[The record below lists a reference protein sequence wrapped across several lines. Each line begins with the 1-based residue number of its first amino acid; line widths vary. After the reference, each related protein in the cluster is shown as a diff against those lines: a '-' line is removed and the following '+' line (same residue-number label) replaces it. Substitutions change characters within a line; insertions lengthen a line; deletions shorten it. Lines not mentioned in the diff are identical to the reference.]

1 MSKKFRFFAA
11 ICLFLISVAS
21 FAESFEVGGIYYKT
35 DYKDKTIAIVT
46 SGDNKYAGEVII
58 PETVAYNG
66 STLKVTTIG
75 SSAFSQCTGLTS
87 VKIPNS
93 ITTIEF
99 FAFNGCSGITT
110 IALPN
115 SILRIGDG
123 AFSGCKNLL
132 SIEIPNSIV
141 EMGNSVFSS
150 SGIQSVVWPQNVK
163 VIPDGTFS
171 SCTGLKSYDISDN
184 ITNIGSRAFS
194 SCSNLVS
201 VYIGKN
207 VRTIGDD
214 AFDFCSALESINIPT
229 SARSIGKQSFYYCK
243 SLKEIVLNDGLE
255 SIGSEAFRNTGFQS
269 ITIPRTVK
277 YVGVALFADCG
288 NLKSIS
294 VEKSNGHYCDINGVL
309 YSAKKDT
316 IIAYPSG
323 LGDEY
328 AIPNDT
334 KAIGDY
340 AFYRT
345 NIKVVSLN
353 EGLEYIGEKAFG
365 STQIESIEIPST
377 VSKFGEYI
385 FEFQRNLKSIISKID
400 TPKDIL
406 KTVFDYFSSGSSIDN
421 IYNECVLY
429 VPEGTSSK
437 YKAANGWK
445 EFKNIEETGLHDA
458 NGFRFEIDYASN
470 TATLVKKNNSYYSG
484 YLTIPDEFAYGGNTI
499 AVTGIGESAFA
510 NCSDLI
516 QIEICKNIKSI
527 GDNAF
532 KGCYKLEHIT
542 SLIPTPISISD
553 NVFSDVY
560 DKATLLVPMEK
571 KGEYEKADG
580 WKNFKTIREIE
591 NNTNYSYSNSA
602 YSISFLTDLKAGTAK
617 VTYIQNDQE
626 HVDIPE
632 QISVYGYNLTVNE
645 IASTIFK
652 YAKKDTLQ
660 SISFPATLTKVDNS
674 IFGDCP
680 KLSAIIWNSST
691 RKPEDD
697 LVKNIANPN
706 LLFYVPTSSVRPN
719 YIKNIIVNE
728 SADEIT
734 LVNHENG
741 NFYCPKEFLA
751 KKITYTH
758 NYSMKT
764 VIGRSQGWETIV
776 LPFDVQRYKTEKGD
790 VYPFAAGVSDRI
802 FWLREMTGTGF
813 VNASEIKAN
822 TPYIISMPNS
832 DWYQDIYNITGNVE
846 FYSEN
851 ILVKES
857 STVNNVSLGS
867 RQFIPSYQYKASTS
881 DTYVLNVNNSEI
893 EYTGSD
899 ASGSVFIR
907 NLRTIHPFECYI
919 EDKVSQARA
928 ISIGDFVTGIDD
940 ISLYNSQDNV
950 YAEGGI
956 IIVESTSVQKI
967 PIYNIS
973 GQLVRNF
980 KVKVGKNEISGLPS
994 GLYVIKGRK
1003 FVVM

>member
-1 MSKKFRFFAA
+1 MSKIFRFFAA

-46 SGDNKYAGEVII
+46 SGDNKYKGEVII
-58 PETVAYNG
+58 PETVKYNG
-66 STLKVTTIG
+66 GTLKVTTIG
-75 SSAFSQCTGLTS
+75 MSAFSQCTDLTS
-87 VKIPNS
+87 VKIPGS
-93 ITTIEF
+93 ITTIEMS
-99 FAFNGCSGITT
+99 AFY
-110 IALPN
+110 
-115 SILRIGDG
+115 
-123 AFSGCKNLL
+123 GCKNLL
-132 SIEIPNSIV
+132 SIEIPNSV
-141 EMGNSVFSS
+141 VKMGSGIFGS
-150 SGIQSVVWPQNVK
+150 SGLQSIVWPKNIHE
-163 VIPDGTFS
+163 IPNQTFS
-171 SCTGLKSYDISDN
+171 SCTGLKKYVVSDDI
-184 ITNIGSRAFS
+184 TRIGDGAFS
-194 SCSNLVS
+194 SCSNLEEVHLGS
-201 VYIGKN
+201 KVTSLGEGAFN
-207 VRTIGDD
+207 FCTSLTTINFPD
-214 AFDFCSALESINIPT
+214 AILELGP
-229 SARSIGKQSFYYCK
+229 KCFYYCQA
-243 SLKEIVLNDGLE
+243 LVNVNLNDGLLT
-255 SIGSEAFRNTGFQS
+255 IGAEAFRDTGLQTIKIPKT
-269 ITIPRTVK
+269 ITNVD
-277 YVGVALFADCG
+277 VAVFANC
-288 NLKSIS
+288 NKLKSIM
-294 VEKSNGHYCDINGVL
+294 VETSNTHYCDINGVL
-309 YSAKKDT
+309 FSAKKDT
-316 IIAYPSG
+316 IVAYPSG
-323 LGDEY
+323 KGEDYIL
-328 AIPNDT
+328 PNNT
-334 KAIGDY
+334 IAVGNF
-340 AFYRT
+340 AFYQT
-345 NIKVVSLN
+345 KITTLSLN

-365 STQIESIEIPST
+365 STRIESIEIPST
-377 VSKFGEYI
+377 VIKFGSYI
-385 FEFQRNLKSIISKID
+385 FEFQYNLKSIISKIVSP
-400 TPKDIL
+400 TDIL
-406 KTVFDYFSSGSSIDN
+406 KTVFDHFVSGSSVDK

-437 YKAANGWK
+437 YRAANGWK

-527 GDNAF
+527 GNNAF

-645 IASTIFK
+645 IASTVFK

-660 SISFPATLTKVDNS
+660 SISFPATLTKIDNS
-674 IFGDCP
+674 IFGECP

-691 RKPEDD
+691 WKPEDD

-950 YAEGGI
+950 YAEGGV